1 MCKMGRTESSDS
13 YRRAVTESMERK
25 GCCVRSVGAQASRPG
40 RFGLGG
46 GMSGATEDGEGKKR
60 PKFRVLLSKKSCF

>member
-1 MCKMGRTESSDS
+1 
-13 YRRAVTESMERK
+13 MERK

-40 RFGLGG
+40 QFGLGG